1 MFTYAGVS
9 RLEGKMKIRW
19 ANSADRVAVLIKCQ
33 HTDIDLIQ
41 LRHPMTK
48 DDALRYLFRIDFDN
62 GNAEVRATMEAEAR
76 KRKLA
81 DLVDIKPKK
90 LRGGVVKP
98 NSILAQAAD
107 AKHAAAK
114 MMVQELAEA
123 GVVFAE
129 A

>member
-9 RLEGKMKIRW
+9 RLDGKMKIRW
-19 ANSADRVAVLIKCQ
+19 ANSAERVAVLIKCQ
-33 HTDIDLIQ
+33 HTDIDMIQ
-41 LRHPMTK
+41 LRNAMSK

-90 LRGGVVKP
+90 LRGSVVKP

-107 AKHAAAK
+107 ARAAAAK